1 MPLLLLLLLAVVASS
16 ALGVWY
22 GRLVERASWT
32 RRLYERGINPST
44 LAPRGG
50 TAAEVSVEPLG
61 ANADAMRDAMEEMAR
76 EVQRLSEGQRF
87 ITEVLSEK
95 RVVDDRDPGA
105 TPPSPPRE

>member
-1 MPLLLLLLLAVVASS
+1 MPVLLFLILAVAAA
-16 ALGVWY
+16 ALGVMY

-50 TAAEVSVEPLG
+50 TAPEVSVEPLG

-95 RVVDDRDPGA
+95 RVTDDRAPGA
-105 TPPSPPRE
+105 NPPTPPGE